1 MRVDGDTL
9 RTWTITDEGT
19 ERVQLSIR
27 SAGRPVEA
35 KVELWQSPSFIPV
48 TFTYCFD
55 SGSDSPLHTI
65 LETPGLRAKTIAV
78 YNTECGHC
86 PFESSVAHTGLGSA
100 YEAVA
105 HHEPKLVQGGK
116 TTSYTFGPEVES
128 VQVLLKTD
136 GRNMKAL
143 IEVLQGPGLGG
154 PENEQTIEVD
164 VTSGLEHPFYVVIQ
178 TPAGPGDANTL
189 RIINLNPVEFPFYA
203 FILPFTVVPV
213 VSSSSGDTEIVMG
226 HEGSWAV

>member
-1 MRVDGDTL
+1 MGTVPLNPAL
-9 RTWTITDEGT
+9 RTPA
-19 ERVQLSIR
+19 S
-27 SAGRPVEA
+27 
-35 KVELWQSPSFIPV
+35 
-48 TFTYCFD
+48 Y
-55 SGSDSPLHTI
+55 
-65 LETPGLRAKTIAV
+65 
-78 YNTECGHC
+78 
-86 PFESSVAHTGLGSA
+86 
-100 YEAVA
+100 A

-178 TPAGPGDANTL
+178 TPGNANTL
-189 RIINLNPVEFPFYA
+189 RIINLNPVELPFYA
-203 FILPFTVVPV
+203 YILPYTVVLI
-213 VSSSSGDTEIVMG
+213 SIGSSGDTEIVMG
-226 HEGSWAV
+226 HGGNWAV

>member
-1 MRVDGDTL
+1 
-9 RTWTITDEGT
+9 
-19 ERVQLSIR
+19 
-27 SAGRPVEA
+27 
-35 KVELWQSPSFIPV
+35 
-48 TFTYCFD
+48 
-55 SGSDSPLHTI
+55 
-65 LETPGLRAKTIAV
+65 
-78 YNTECGHC
+78 
-86 PFESSVAHTGLGSA
+86 VAHTGLGAA

-105 HHEPKLVQGGK
+105 HHQPELVQGGK

-178 TPAGPGDANTL
+178 TPAGPGLANTL
-189 RIINLNPVEFPFYA
+189 RIINLNPVELPFYA
-203 FILPFTVVPV
+203 YILPYTVVL
-213 VSSSSGDTEIVMG
+213 SSSSGDTEIVMG